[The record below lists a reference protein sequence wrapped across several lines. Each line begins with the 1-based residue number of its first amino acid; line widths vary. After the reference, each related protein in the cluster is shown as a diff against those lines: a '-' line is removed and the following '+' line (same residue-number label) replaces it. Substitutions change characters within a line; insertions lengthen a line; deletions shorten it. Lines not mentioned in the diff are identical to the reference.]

1 MILKTLRR
9 SDPHDGSSALKI
21 ADDELEDLVENQSIR
36 SGDLATAARSIPP
49 SGEISQSPVLGSR
62 DTTTDEPSTVFANAT
77 AIPLKSLIE
86 VNSSI
91 GDVSSITDLRVL
103 KITDNVNDRF
113 YFVKKIVRVI
123 GLLLLYS

>member
-62 DTTTDEPSTVFANAT
+62 DTTTDEPSTVFANAIC
-77 AIPLKSLIE
+77 IPLKSRIE
-86 VNSSI
+86 VTSSI
-91 GDVSSITDLRVL
+91 GDVSSFDLVTIYIFSTFL
-103 KITDNVNDRF
+103 KKAKQKCRHSVGF
-113 YFVKKIVRVI
+113 
-123 GLLLLYS
+123 L